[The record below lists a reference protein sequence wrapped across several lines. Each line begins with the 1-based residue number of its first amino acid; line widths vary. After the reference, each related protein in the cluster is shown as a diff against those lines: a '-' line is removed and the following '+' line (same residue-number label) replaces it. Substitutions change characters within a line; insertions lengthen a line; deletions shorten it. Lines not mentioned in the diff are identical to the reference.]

1 MAGFFAM
8 RQHGQSRYTFPALI
22 AGVFVASMLGRV
34 LAQDV
39 QLKALV
45 QGDRTIPPLTLRSRI
60 ALPGVYGRMDHYGWD
75 TKRGILLVTALGNN
89 TVEIVD
95 QWKRVRSLEG
105 LEHPQASIYL
115 PSVDR
120 IAVSNQSGKLRFYD
134 AANYTIIKTIDLGAN
149 ADNMRYDANTRLLFV
164 GAGEGANGRLVAI
177 DPTSME
183 PVHDFALGSHP
194 ESFQIAKSS
203 GKIFVNLPDQE
214 AIKTIDR
221 TSGEIATWKIP
232 GNSNSH
238 ALAFDETRKR
248 LFTAALQPGRFTAI
262 DAENGQTVAALPCVL
277 GVDDI

>member
-134 AANYTIIKTIDLGAN
+134 AANYT
-149 ADNMRYDANTRLLFV
+149 
-164 GAGEGANGRLVAI
+164 
-177 DPTSME
+177 
-183 PVHDFALGSHP
+183 HH
-194 ESFQIAKSS
+194 Q
-203 GKIFVNLPDQE
+203 
-214 AIKTIDR
+214 
-221 TSGEIATWKIP
+221 
-232 GNSNSH
+232 
-238 ALAFDETRKR
+238 
-248 LFTAALQPGRFTAI
+248 
-262 DAENGQTVAALPCVL
+262 
-277 GVDDI
+277 DD